1 MLHEV
6 LPADPSKLL
15 ILNEISRI
23 HGVNDQGET
32 AQQSGAGYEQL
43 LDRLPEKS
51 EYLSPQVT
59 SETQESKG
67 IMEKD
72 HPPAGPGPSLFQE
85 VFFFCTIKK
94 IGDIPGASCIY
105 VETVVDRNSG
115 MAFAKVYSSKNARNA
130 VDILASR
137 VAPYFNRQ
145 RMAISEIHTRRT
157 SEYCGLMLAH
167 PFETFL
173 SNSRI
178 RHLPMD
184 QPGHPCNYL
193 CEEFYRHLLKNFFLP
208 PLRKACQIS
217 LEKLQMDLDTFV
229 TAYNSLQMKQE
240 INLKDGA
247 GTSANFPVHPRCGC
261 DIGFA

>member
-1 MLHEV
+1 V
-6 LPADPSKLL
+6 TGVQTCALP
-15 ILNEISRI
+15 I
-23 HGVNDQGET
+23 
-32 AQQSGAGYEQL
+32 
-43 LDRLPEKS
+43 
-51 EYLSPQVT
+51 SPQVT
-59 SETQESKG
+59 SETQGSEG

-72 HPPAGPGPSLFQE
+72 HPAAGPGPSLFQE

-94 IGDIPGASCIY
+94 IGDLPGASCIY

-115 MAFAKVYSSKNARNA
+115 MAFAKVYSAKNARNA

-145 RMAISEIHTRRT
+145 RMAISEIHTRRM
-157 SEYCGLMLAH
+157 SEYCGFMLAH

-208 PLRKACQIS
+208 SLRNACQIS
-217 LEKLQMDLDTFV
+217 MEKLQEDLDTFV
-229 TAYNSLQMKQE
+229 TAYNSRKMKHE
-240 INLKDGA
+240 RDLNDDTV
-247 GTSANFPVHPRCGC
+247 TSANFPVHP
-261 DIGFA
+261 